1 MRVKFIDYPTFI
13 EVSKYDE
20 LKNKLVNQLI
30 SHPSILSV
38 YQMGSVKTPGISD
51 LDLICVFHN
60 DSECNLNLR
69 GDLSNDEKKI
79 LTHGIFGVEEQD
91 LTTAMTYNLLSN
103 LQLLGGKDLSLG
115 NVLTTKDQGLKTQI
129 ALEYLLKM
137 YIALDTQTTLKISKL
152 RSFLLLGKAISFDL
166 ELLNIKD
173 GELHD
178 LVKRVFDYRAI
189 WFENQPKEKEVLNLV
204 LNFHKEI
211 EKLLSNLLIEH
222 KFYLPFEEIYMPGNF
237 SVKKGERLK
246 RVHKGIVLPNQL
258 KFFGK
263 KYINLQYRL
272 NKFEYE
278 LPFEVPQEGTIISDR
293 FEFTKKLVLKS
304 RKRFPSF
311 VPIMSSLS
319 MYNNYTDEKS

>member
-1 MRVKFIDYPTFI
+1 MRVKFIDYPTYI

-20 LKNKLVNQLI
+20 LKNKLVTQLM
-30 SHPSILSV
+30 SDTSILSV

-51 LDLICVFHN
+51 LDLICVFRN
-60 DSECNLNLR
+60 DSECKLNLR
-69 GDLSNDEKKI
+69 VGLTNDEKKI
-79 LTHGIFGVEEQD
+79 LTHGIFGVEERD

-103 LQLLGGKDLSLG
+103 IQLLSGKDLSL
-115 NVLTTKDQGLKTQI
+115 NDISTTKNQELRTQI

-173 GELHD
+173 GKLHD
-178 LVKRVFDYRAI
+178 LVKKVYEYRAV
-189 WFENQPKEKEVLNLV
+189 WFKKQPSDKEVHDLV
-204 LNFHKEI
+204 LSFHNEI
-211 EKLLSNLLIEH
+211 EKLLGGLLINH
-222 KFYLPFEEIYMPGNF
+222 KFYLPFKEIYMPGNF
-237 SVKKGERLK
+237 SVKNGEKLK
-246 RVHKGIVLPNQL
+246 SAHKGIVLPNQL

-272 NKFEYE
+272 NKFEYKI
-278 LPFEVPQEGTIISDR
+278 PFEVPEDDTIINDR
-293 FEFTKKLVLKS
+293 FEFTKRLVLKG
-304 RKRFPSF
+304 RKRYPYF

-319 MYNNYTDEKS
+319 MYNNYSDEKS